1 MIPVLVIGELNVDLV
16 LSGCSQI
23 PSFGTET
30 TVEDCTLTLGSAS
43 AICAVGLSRIGRAV
57 SFAGKIGADAWG
69 RYCTEALRAEG
80 VDVSHVMC
88 DPLLKT
94 GVTVVL
100 TSARDRALVTHPGA
114 TEALSPSD
122 LPENLF
128 TGRKHLHVSSFFL
141 QTGMRTGW
149 FSIMSRARAAGW
161 SVSLDPGF
169 DPLQAWDGLRDL
181 LPLIDVL
188 LPNEVELAALGG
200 KSEPEHALRALA
212 RDHTLVVAKLGPR
225 GAMALAEGKTI
236 FVPPPP
242 VAAVDTTGAGDSF
255 NAGFLDAW
263 LDRHGLCECLRAGV
277 ACGALSTRGFGGIAA
292 QPTRDE
298 LRRTLQAGW

>member
-1 MIPVLVIGELNVDLV
+1 
-16 LSGCSQI
+16 
-23 PSFGTET
+23 
-30 TVEDCTLTLGSAS
+30 
-43 AICAVGLSRIGRAV
+43 LSRIGRAV

-212 RDHTLVVAKLGPR
+212 RDH
-225 GAMALAEGKTI
+225 
-236 FVPPPP
+236 
-242 VAAVDTTGAGDSF
+242 